1 MKFAEQAAEEDVKMF
16 SVLAEEEDVTMF
28 SVLAEE
34 GTIAANMIIGCGTIL
49 KLPQLFQDS
58 IIMSS
63 LSAHFLHK
71 NNYLIFNENFIS
83 LILMHKSII

>member
-1 MKFAEQAAEEDVKMF
+1 MKFAVQAAEEDVKMF
-16 SVLAEEEDVTMF
+16 SVLAEEDVTMF